1 MINSEFVQNKHYMVE
16 IKSELVLIK
25 IDMGLVGWGGV
36 GVGSRGGG
44 EGGSE
49 GQNKYHI
56 NQSIGKVLS

>member
-36 GVGSRGGG
+36 GVGSRGGAG
-44 EGGSE
+44 
-49 GQNKYHI
+49 GQNQHHI

>member
-1 MINSEFVQNKHYMVE
+1 MVE

-44 EGGSE
+44 ERGGGRAE
-49 GQNKYHI
+49 QTPH
-56 NQSIGKVLS
+56 

>member
-44 EGGSE
+44 GGGGGRAE
-49 GQNKYHI
+49 QIPH
-56 NQSIGKVLS
+56 

>member
-44 EGGSE
+44 GRGGR
-49 GQNKYHI
+49 KATLT
-56 NQSIGKVLS
+56 KVLVRF

>member
-44 EGGSE
+44 EGWAE
-49 GQNKYHI
+49 GHI
-56 NQSIGKVLS
+56 NQRIGKVLS

>member
-1 MINSEFVQNKHYMVE
+1 MVE

-36 GVGSRGGG
+36 GVRSRGGG
-44 EGGSE
+44 EEWAE

>member
-36 GVGSRGGG
+36 GVGSRGGVR
-44 EGGSE
+44 GGRK
-49 GQNKYHI
+49 GRTNTTLT
-56 NQSIGKVLS
+56 KVLVRF

>member
-36 GVGSRGGG
+36 GVGSRGGV
-44 EGGSE
+44 EGWAE
-49 GQNKYHI
+49 GHI

>member
-44 EGGSE
+44 EGWAE

>member
-36 GVGSRGGG
+36 GVGSRGGRAG
-44 EGGSE
+44 
-49 GQNKYHI
+49 GQNKHHI